1 MPFEIVIHVR
11 GVKDEVVSPMTYPT
25 SEDAAGALE
34 PIHEAIAAEGVVRLP
49 WYGGKAANIIDADVR
64 SVDTTRPADTRD
76 IEELVAVMARLLG
89 TVSEHDDREQSG

>member
-11 GVKDEVVSPMTYPT
+11 GVKDEVVSPATYPT
-25 SEDAAGALE
+25 LEDTAGDLE
-34 PIHEAIAAEGVVRLP
+34 PIHEAIAADGVVRLP
-49 WYGGKAANIIDADVR
+49 WYGGKAANIIDVDVR
-64 SVDTTRPADTRD
+64 SVDTTRPADPRS